1 MTPALASICEEL
13 GVTVIPANVRRTPGA
28 TKCGDVLDYILEK
41 RGEGHV
47 ILLLRTLMESA
58 GNRMAL
64 VEPIIR
70 AVSNVMLAR
79 PDWPNKGLEWL
90 EAFDTIDLCDLW
102 EKSKLDKGAPRPR
115 LGVEARLNDQLRIIF
130 KETVQERLI

>member
-1 MTPALASICEEL
+1 MTPALASICAEL
-13 GVTVIPANVRRTPGA
+13 DVRVIPATVRRTPGA
-28 TKCGDVLDYILEK
+28 TKCGEVLDYILEK

-47 ILLLRTLMESA
+47 ILLLRTLMESE

-79 PDWPNKGLEWL
+79 PDWPNKGLAWL
-90 EAFDTIDLCDLW
+90 EAFDAIDLCDLW
-102 EKSKLDKGAPRPR
+102 DKSKLDKGAPRPR
-115 LGVEARLNDQLRIIF
+115 LGVEARLNDRLRTIF
-130 KETVQERLI
+130 NETAQERLI

>member
-1 MTPALASICEEL
+1 MSPALAHICAEL
-13 GVTVIPANVRRTPGA
+13 DVRVIPANVRRTPGA
-28 TKCGDVLDYILEK
+28 TKCGEVLDCLLE
-41 RGEGHV
+41 RCGEGHV
-47 ILLLRTLMESA
+47 VLLLRTLMESA

-90 EAFDTIDLCDLW
+90 EAFDAIDLCDLW

-115 LGVEARLNDQLRIIF
+115 LGVEARLNDQLRMIF

>member
-1 MTPALASICEEL
+1 MSPALASICEQL
-13 GVTVIPANVRRTPGA
+13 DVRVIPANVRRTPGA
-28 TKCGDVLDYILEK
+28 TKCGEVLDHLLER

-47 ILLLRTLMESA
+47 VMLLRTLMESA

-64 VEPIIR
+64 VEPVIR

-90 EAFDTIDLCDLW
+90 EAFDRIDLCDIW
-102 EKSKLDKGAPRPR
+102 ERSKMDKGAPRPR
-115 LGVEARLNDQLRIIF
+115 LGVEARLSDQLRTIF
-130 KETVQERLI
+130 NENPQERLI

>member
-1 MTPALASICEEL
+1 MSPALASICADL
-13 GVTVIPANVRRTPGA
+13 DVRVIPANVRRTPGA

-102 EKSKLDKGAPRPR
+102 ERSKMDKGAPRPR